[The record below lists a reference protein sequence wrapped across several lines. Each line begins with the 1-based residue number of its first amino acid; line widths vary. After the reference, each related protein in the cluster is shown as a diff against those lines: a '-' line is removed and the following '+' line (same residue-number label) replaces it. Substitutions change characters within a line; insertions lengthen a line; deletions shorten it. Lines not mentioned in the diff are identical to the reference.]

1 MLHSP
6 YYFDTFT
13 SVPPSM
19 IDDRAVIRLSAL
31 RLRLHREKSSKF
43 ELVDE
48 SIDGLQTR
56 QVPFSGIKRNACN
69 PRKLRGTDDEL
80 IITLLWAKNI
90 NLTS

>member
-13 SVPPSM
+13 SVPPSI

-48 SIDGLQTR
+48 SIDGLLTR
-56 QVPFSGIKRNACN
+56 QVLFSRIIRNACN
-69 PRKLRGTDDEL
+69 PRKLRGTGDEL
-80 IITLLWAKNI
+80 MITLL
-90 NLTS
+90 